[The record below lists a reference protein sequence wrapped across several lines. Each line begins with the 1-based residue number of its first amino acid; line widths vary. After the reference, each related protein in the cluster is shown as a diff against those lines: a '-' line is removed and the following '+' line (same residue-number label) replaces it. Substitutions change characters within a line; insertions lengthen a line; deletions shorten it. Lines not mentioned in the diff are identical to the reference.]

1 MIVKILSSSSSD
13 FHGVKYNEKKIDKG
27 SGELMKMKNFPSFIN
42 SKSSQDSVRDYL
54 KSISKNEKIK
64 KPQFHAVISTKF
76 QEHSKEDLT
85 KIAENF
91 MDDMGYGKQPYIV
104 VFHNDTDNNH
114 IHIVSTRVD
123 KETGKKINDSYEKLK
138 AQKALSKTLENLYG
152 EDSEAKLEKL
162 LRYKISTQG
171 QLKTLLERNG
181 YKILQNKNDEN
192 ALDVLKNGV
201 KQKTIYG
208 NQIFYDNSKKDNR
221 SKQIVAILS
230 KYKEIYSGKVF
241 KIEDDRN
248 RRFGEMI
255 GEPKLK
261 GKMAE
266 DKYEALKNDSKV
278 KIEYESEL
286 QKKLRDVF
294 GIDIVFHH
302 KEDKDPYGY
311 TLIDHK
317 SGKVYKGSELL
328 KMAELF
334 EFTSDTID
342 KKNFELLKDYNV
354 PDPESKKVLL
364 EFFNTEKSKHE
375 IKEFML
381 FQNKVKKDI
390 EAYREV
396 RSDVKDFVKNWRN
409 EQYKNN
415 DVTIIKNEDGKYY
428 ALHTKLHYIS
438 ELETLIGERE
448 YERFIS
454 PQTQK
459 QSMLP
464 EINNEAIA
472 QEILKATEEIMEDLM
487 KSSPTSK
494 DPGEDELKKR
504 RKKKSR

>member
-1 MIVKILSSSSSD
+1 
-13 FHGVKYNEKKIDKG
+13 
-27 SGELMKMKNFPSFIN
+27 
-42 SKSSQDSVRDYL
+42 
-54 KSISKNEKIK
+54 
-64 KPQFHAVISTKF
+64 
-76 QEHSKEDLT
+76 
-85 KIAENF
+85 

-114 IHIVSTRVD
+114 VHLVSTRVS

-152 EDSEAKLEKL
+152 ENLEANLEKL

-192 ALDVLKNGV
+192 ALDILKNGV

-208 NQIFYDNSKKDNR
+208 NQIVYDNSRKDNR
-221 SKQIVAILS
+221 SKQIVAILN

-241 KIEDDRN
+241 KIEDDREL
-248 RRFGEMI
+248 R
-255 GEPKLK
+255 
-261 GKMAE
+261 GKMAK
-266 DKYEALKNDSKV
+266 DKYEVLKNDSKV

-317 SGKVYKGSELL
+317 SSKVYKGSELL

-364 EFFNTEKSKHE
+364 EFFNTEKSKFE
-375 IKEFML
+375 IKDFML
-381 FQNKVKKDI
+381 FQNKVRKDI
-390 EAYREV
+390 EAYKEV
-396 RSDVKDFVKNWRN
+396 RSDVKDFVKNWRS
-409 EQYKNN
+409 EKYKNN

-428 ALHTKLHYIS
+428 ALHTKHHYIS

-448 YERFIS
+448 YEKFIS
-454 PQTQK
+454 P

-464 EINNEAIA
+464 ENNNEAIA
-472 QEILKATEEIMEDLM
+472 QEILKATEEIMEDFI
-487 KSSPTSK
+487 KSSPTAK

>member
-85 KIAENF
+85 KIAESF

-114 IHIVSTRVD
+114 VHLVSTRVS

-152 EDSEAKLEKL
+152 ENLEANLEKL

-192 ALDVLKNGV
+192 ALDILKNGV

-208 NQIFYDNSKKDNR
+208 NQIVYDNSKKDNR
-221 SKQIVAILS
+221 LKQIVAILN

-241 KIEDDRN
+241 KIEDDREL
-248 RRFGEMI
+248 R
-255 GEPKLK
+255 
-261 GKMAE
+261 GKMAK
-266 DKYEALKNDSKV
+266 DKYEVLKNDSKV

-317 SGKVYKGSELL
+317 SSKVYKGSELL

-364 EFFNTEKSKHE
+364 EFFNTEKSKFE
-375 IKEFML
+375 IKDFML
-381 FQNKVKKDI
+381 FQNKVRKDI
-390 EAYREV
+390 EAYKEV
-396 RSDVKDFVKNWRN
+396 RSDVKDFVKNWRS
-409 EQYKNN
+409 EKYKNN

-428 ALHTKLHYIS
+428 ALHTKHHYIS

-448 YERFIS
+448 YEKFIS
-454 PQTQK
+454 P

-464 EINNEAIA
+464 ENNNEAIA

-487 KSSPTSK
+487 KSSTTAK
-494 DPGEDELKKR
+494 DPREDELRKKL
-504 RKKKSR
+504 KKKSR

>member
-85 KIAENF
+85 KIAESF

-114 IHIVSTRVD
+114 VHLVSTRVS

-152 EDSEAKLEKL
+152 ENLEANLEKL

-192 ALDVLKNGV
+192 ALDILKNGV

-208 NQIFYDNSKKDNR
+208 NQIVYDNSKKDNR
-221 SKQIVAILS
+221 SKQIVAILN

-241 KIEDDRN
+241 KIKDDREL
-248 RRFGEMI
+248 R
-255 GEPKLK
+255 
-261 GKMAE
+261 GKMAK
-266 DKYEALKNDSKV
+266 DKYEVLKNDSKV

-317 SGKVYKGSELL
+317 SSKVYKGSELL

-364 EFFNTEKSKHE
+364 EFFNTEKSKFE
-375 IKEFML
+375 IKDFML
-381 FQNKVKKDI
+381 FQNKVRKDI
-390 EAYREV
+390 EAYKEV
-396 RSDVKDFVKNWRN
+396 RNDVKDFVKNWRS
-409 EQYKNN
+409 EKYKNN

-428 ALHTKLHYIS
+428 ALHTKHHYIS

-448 YERFIS
+448 YEKFIS
-454 PQTQK
+454 L

-464 EINNEAIA
+464 ENNNEAIA

-487 KSSPTSK
+487 KSSTTAK
-494 DPGEDELKKR
+494 DPGEDELRKK

>member
-85 KIAENF
+85 KTAESF
-91 MDDMGYGKQPYIV
+91 MDDMGYGKQPYLV

-114 IHIVSTRVD
+114 VHIVSTRVS

-138 AQKALSKTLENLYG
+138 AQKALSKTIENLYG
-152 EDSEAKLEKL
+152 ENSEAKLEKL
-162 LRYKISTQG
+162 LGYKISILG

-181 YKILQNKNDEN
+181 YKILQNKNNEN

-208 NQIFYDNSKKDNR
+208 NQIVYDNSKKDNR

-230 KYKEIYSGKVF
+230 KYKELYSGKVF
-241 KIEDDRN
+241 KVIDDR
-248 RRFGEMI
+248 EQ
-255 GEPKLK
+255 K
-261 GKMAE
+261 GKIAE
-266 DKYEALKNDSKV
+266 EKYETLKDTSKI
-278 KIEYESEL
+278 KIEFESEL
-286 QKKLRDVF
+286 QKKLKDIF
-294 GIDIVFHH
+294 GIDIAFHH
-302 KEDKDPYGY
+302 KEDKDPFGY

-317 SGKVYKGSELL
+317 SGKVYKGSELI
-328 KMAELF
+328 KMSELF
-334 EFTSDTID
+334 EFTPDVID

-354 PDPESKKVLL
+354 PNEESKKVLL
-364 EFFNTEKSKHE
+364 EFFNNEKSKHE

-381 FQNKVKKDI
+381 FQNKVRKDI

-409 EQYKNN
+409 EKYKNN

-428 ALHTKLHYIS
+428 ALHTKHHYIS
-438 ELETLIGERE
+438 ELETLIGDRE
-448 YERFIS
+448 YERFIN

-459 QSMLP
+459 QSMLSQN
-464 EINNEAIA
+464 NNESIEK
-472 QEILKATEEIMEDLM
+472 EILKATEEIMEDLM
-487 KSSPTSK
+487 KSSPTAK
-494 DPGEDELKKR
+494 DPGEDELRKK

>member
-85 KIAENF
+85 KTAESF

-114 IHIVSTRVD
+114 VHIVSTRVS

-138 AQKALSKTLENLYG
+138 AQKALSKTIENLYG
-152 EDSEAKLEKL
+152 ENSEAKLEKL
-162 LRYKISTQG
+162 LGYKISTQG

-181 YKILQNKNDEN
+181 YKILQNKNNEN

-208 NQIFYDNSKKDNR
+208 NQIVYDNSKKDNR

-230 KYKEIYSGKVF
+230 KYKELYSGKVF
-241 KIEDDRN
+241 KVIDDR
-248 RRFGEMI
+248 EQ
-255 GEPKLK
+255 K
-261 GKMAE
+261 GKIAE
-266 DKYEALKNDSKV
+266 EKYEALKDTSKI
-278 KIEYESEL
+278 KIEFESEL
-286 QKKLRDVF
+286 QKKLKDIF
-294 GIDIVFHH
+294 GIDIAFHH
-302 KEDKDPYGY
+302 KEDKDPFGY

-317 SGKVYKGSELL
+317 SGKVYKGSELI
-328 KMAELF
+328 KMNELF
-334 EFTSDTID
+334 EFTSDVID

-354 PDPESKKVLL
+354 PNEESKKVLL
-364 EFFNTEKSKHE
+364 EFFNNEKSKHE

-381 FQNKVKKDI
+381 FQNKVRKDI

-409 EQYKNN
+409 EKYKNN

-428 ALHTKLHYIS
+428 ALHTKHHYIS

-448 YERFIS
+448 YERFIG

-459 QSMLP
+459 QSMLSQN
-464 EINNEAIA
+464 NNESIEK
-472 QEILKATEEIMEDLM
+472 EILKVTEEIMEDLM
-487 KSSPTSK
+487 KSSPTAK

-504 RKKKSR
+504 RKKKNR

>member
-85 KIAENF
+85 KIAESF

-114 IHIVSTRVD
+114 VHIVSTRVS

-152 EDSEAKLEKL
+152 ENSEAKLEKL

-192 ALDVLKNGV
+192 ALDILKNGV

-208 NQIFYDNSKKDNR
+208 NQIVYDNSKKDNR
-221 SKQIVAILS
+221 SKQIVAILN

-241 KIEDDRN
+241 KIEDDREL
-248 RRFGEMI
+248 R
-255 GEPKLK
+255 
-261 GKMAE
+261 GKMAK

-364 EFFNTEKSKHE
+364 EFFNTEKSKFE
-375 IKEFML
+375 IKDFML
-381 FQNKVKKDI
+381 FQNKVRKDI

-396 RSDVKDFVKNWRN
+396 RNDVKDFVKNWRN
-409 EQYKNN
+409 EKYKNN

-428 ALHTKLHYIS
+428 ALHTKHHYIS
-438 ELETLIGERE
+438 ELQTLIGEKE
-448 YERFIS
+448 YEKFIS

-464 EINNEAIA
+464 ENNNEVIA
-472 QEILKATEEIMEDLM
+472 QEILKATEEIFEDFI
-487 KSSPTSK
+487 KSSPTAK

>member
-42 SKSSQDSVRDYL
+42 SKSSQDSIRDYL

-85 KIAENF
+85 KIAESF

-114 IHIVSTRVD
+114 VHLVSTRVS

-152 EDSEAKLEKL
+152 ENLEANLEKL

-192 ALDVLKNGV
+192 ALDILKNGV

-208 NQIFYDNSKKDNR
+208 NQIVYDNSKKDNR
-221 SKQIVAILS
+221 SKQIVAILN

-241 KIEDDRN
+241 KIEDDREL
-248 RRFGEMI
+248 R
-255 GEPKLK
+255 
-261 GKMAE
+261 GKMAK
-266 DKYEALKNDSKV
+266 DKYEVLKNDSKV

-317 SGKVYKGSELL
+317 SSKVYKGSELL

-364 EFFNTEKSKHE
+364 EFFNTEKSKFE
-375 IKEFML
+375 IKDFML
-381 FQNKVKKDI
+381 FQNKVRKDI
-390 EAYREV
+390 EAYKEV
-396 RSDVKDFVKNWRN
+396 RSDVKDFVKNWWS
-409 EQYKNN
+409 EKYKNN

-428 ALHTKLHYIS
+428 ALHTKHHYIS

-448 YERFIS
+448 YEKFIS
-454 PQTQK
+454 P

-464 EINNEAIA
+464 ENNNEAIA

-487 KSSPTSK
+487 KSSTTAK
-494 DPGEDELKKR
+494 DPGEDELRKK

>member
-152 EDSEAKLEKL
+152 ENLEAKLEKL
-162 LRYKISTQG
+162 LQYKISTQG

-208 NQIFYDNSKKDNR
+208 NQIVYDNSKKDNR
-221 SKQIVAILS
+221 SKQIKAILS

-241 KIEDDRN
+241 KIEDDR
-248 RRFGEMI
+248 E
-255 GEPKLK
+255 LK

-266 DKYEALKNDSKV
+266 DKYEALKNDSRV

-302 KEDKDPYGY
+302 KEDKGPYGY

-364 EFFNTEKSKHE
+364 EFFNTEKSKFE
-375 IKEFML
+375 IKDFML
-381 FQNKVKKDI
+381 FQNKVRKDI

-409 EQYKNN
+409 EKYKNN

-428 ALHTKLHYIS
+428 ALHTKHHYIS
-438 ELETLIGERE
+438 ELQTLIGEKE
-448 YERFIS
+448 YEKFIN
-454 PQTQK
+454 PQNQK

-464 EINNEAIA
+464 ENNNEVIA
-472 QEILKATEEIMEDLM
+472 QEILKATEEIFEDFI
-487 KSSPTSK
+487 KSSPTAK

>member
-27 SGELMKMKNFPSFIN
+27 SGELMKIKNFPSFIN

-85 KIAENF
+85 KIAESF

-114 IHIVSTRVD
+114 VHLVSTRVS

-152 EDSEAKLEKL
+152 ENLEANLEKL

-192 ALDVLKNGV
+192 ALDILKNGV

-208 NQIFYDNSKKDNR
+208 NQIVYDNSKKDNR
-221 SKQIVAILS
+221 SKQIVAILN

-241 KIEDDRN
+241 NIEDDREL
-248 RRFGEMI
+248 R
-255 GEPKLK
+255 
-261 GKMAE
+261 GKMAK
-266 DKYEALKNDSKV
+266 DKYEVLKNDSKV

-317 SGKVYKGSELL
+317 SSKVYKGSELL

-364 EFFNTEKSKHE
+364 EFFNTEKSKFE
-375 IKEFML
+375 IKDFML
-381 FQNKVKKDI
+381 FQNKVRKDI
-390 EAYREV
+390 EAYKEV
-396 RSDVKDFVKNWRN
+396 RSDVKDFVKNWRS
-409 EQYKNN
+409 EKYKNN

-428 ALHTKLHYIS
+428 ALHTKHHYIS

-448 YERFIS
+448 YEKFIS
-454 PQTQK
+454 P

-464 EINNEAIA
+464 ENNNEAIA

-487 KSSPTSK
+487 KSSTTAK
-494 DPGEDELKKR
+494 DPGEDELRKK

>member
-1 MIVKILSSSSSD
+1 
-13 FHGVKYNEKKIDKG
+13 
-27 SGELMKMKNFPSFIN
+27 MKSFPTFIN

-85 KIAENF
+85 KTAESF
-91 MDDMGYGKQPYIV
+91 MDDMGYGKQPYLV

-114 IHIVSTRVD
+114 VHIVSTRVN

-152 EDSEAKLEKL
+152 ENSEAKLEKL
-162 LRYKISTQG
+162 LGYKISTLS

-181 YKILQNKNDEN
+181 YKISQNKNDEN

-208 NQIFYDNSKKDNR
+208 NQIVYDNSKKDNR
-221 SKQIVAILS
+221 SKQIVAILN
-230 KYKEIYSGKVF
+230 KYKELYSGKVF
-241 KIEDDRN
+241 KVIDDRN
-248 RRFGEMI
+248 RRFGEMAK
-255 GEPKLK
+255 EPKQK
-261 GKMAE
+261 GKIAE
-266 DKYEALKNDSKV
+266 EKYETLKDTSKI
-278 KIEYESEL
+278 KIEFESEL
-286 QKKLRDVF
+286 QKKLKDIF
-294 GIDIVFHH
+294 GIDIAFHH
-302 KEDKDPYGY
+302 KEDKDPFGY

-317 SGKVYKGSELL
+317 SGKVYKGSELI
-328 KMAELF
+328 KMNELF
-334 EFTSDTID
+334 EFTPDVID

-354 PDPESKKVLL
+354 PNEESKKVLL
-364 EFFNTEKSKHE
+364 EFFNNEKSKHE

-381 FQNKVKKDI
+381 FQNKVRKDI

-409 EQYKNN
+409 EKYKNN

-428 ALHTKLHYIS
+428 ALHTKHHYIS
-438 ELETLIGERE
+438 ELEALIGERE
-448 YERFIS
+448 YEKFIN
-454 PQTQK
+454 PQAPK
-459 QSMLP
+459 QNIFSQN
-464 EINNEAIA
+464 NNESIE
-472 QEILKATEEIMEDLM
+472 QEILKATEEIFEDFIR
-487 KSSPTSK
+487 SSPTAK
-494 DPGEDELKKR
+494 DPGEDELRKK

>member
-85 KIAENF
+85 KIAESF

-114 IHIVSTRVD
+114 VHLVSTRVS

-152 EDSEAKLEKL
+152 ENLEANLEKL

-192 ALDVLKNGV
+192 ALDILKNGV

-208 NQIFYDNSKKDNR
+208 NQIVYDNSKKDNR
-221 SKQIVAILS
+221 SKQIVAILN

-241 KIEDDRN
+241 KIEDDREL
-248 RRFGEMI
+248 R
-255 GEPKLK
+255 
-261 GKMAE
+261 GKMAK
-266 DKYEALKNDSKV
+266 DKYEVLKNDSKV

-317 SGKVYKGSELL
+317 SSKVYKGSELL

-364 EFFNTEKSKHE
+364 EFFNTEKSKFE
-375 IKEFML
+375 IKDFML
-381 FQNKVKKDI
+381 FQNKVRKDI
-390 EAYREV
+390 EAYKEV
-396 RSDVKDFVKNWRN
+396 RSDVKDFVKNWRS
-409 EQYKNN
+409 EKYKNN

-428 ALHTKLHYIS
+428 ALHTKHHYVS

-448 YERFIS
+448 YEKFIS
-454 PQTQK
+454 P

-464 EINNEAIA
+464 ENNNEAIA

-487 KSSPTSK
+487 KSSTTAK
-494 DPGEDELKKR
+494 DPGEDELRKK

>member
-85 KIAENF
+85 KIAESF

-114 IHIVSTRVD
+114 VHLVSTRVS

-152 EDSEAKLEKL
+152 ENLEANLEKL

-192 ALDVLKNGV
+192 ALDILKNGV

-208 NQIFYDNSKKDNR
+208 NQIVYDNSKKDNR
-221 SKQIVAILS
+221 LKQIVAILN

-241 KIEDDRN
+241 KIEDDREL
-248 RRFGEMI
+248 R
-255 GEPKLK
+255 
-261 GKMAE
+261 GKMAK
-266 DKYEALKNDSKV
+266 DKYEVLKNDSKV

-317 SGKVYKGSELL
+317 SSKVYKGSELL

-364 EFFNTEKSKHE
+364 EFFNTEKSKFE
-375 IKEFML
+375 IKDFML
-381 FQNKVKKDI
+381 FQNKVRKDI
-390 EAYREV
+390 EAYKEV
-396 RSDVKDFVKNWRN
+396 RSDVKDFVKNWRS
-409 EQYKNN
+409 EKYKNN

-428 ALHTKLHYIS
+428 ALHTKHHYIS

-448 YERFIS
+448 YEKFIS
-454 PQTQK
+454 P

-464 EINNEAIA
+464 ENNNEAIA

-487 KSSPTSK
+487 KSSTTAK
-494 DPGEDELKKR
+494 DPREDELRKK

>member
-85 KIAENF
+85 KIAESF

-114 IHIVSTRVD
+114 VHLVSTRVS

-152 EDSEAKLEKL
+152 ENLEANLEKL

-192 ALDVLKNGV
+192 ALDILKNGV

-208 NQIFYDNSKKDNR
+208 NHIVYDNSKKDNR
-221 SKQIVAILS
+221 SKQTVAILN

-241 KIEDDRN
+241 KIEDDREL
-248 RRFGEMI
+248 R
-255 GEPKLK
+255 
-261 GKMAE
+261 GKMAK
-266 DKYEALKNDSKV
+266 DKYEVLKNDSKV

-317 SGKVYKGSELL
+317 SSKVYKGSELL

-364 EFFNTEKSKHE
+364 EFFNTEKSKFE
-375 IKEFML
+375 IKDFML
-381 FQNKVKKDI
+381 FQNKVRKDI
-390 EAYREV
+390 EAYKEV
-396 RSDVKDFVKNWRN
+396 RSDVKDFVKNWRS
-409 EQYKNN
+409 EKYKNN

-428 ALHTKLHYIS
+428 ALHTKHHYIS

-448 YERFIS
+448 YEKFIS
-454 PQTQK
+454 P

-464 EINNEAIA
+464 ENNNEAIA

-487 KSSPTSK
+487 KSSTTAK
-494 DPGEDELKKR
+494 DPGEDELRKK

>member
-85 KIAENF
+85 KIAESF

-114 IHIVSTRVD
+114 VHLVSTRVS

-152 EDSEAKLEKL
+152 ENSEAKLEKL

-208 NQIFYDNSKKDNR
+208 NQIVYDNSKKDNR
-221 SKQIVAILS
+221 SKQIVAILN

-241 KIEDDRN
+241 KIEDDREL
-248 RRFGEMI
+248 R
-255 GEPKLK
+255 

-266 DKYEALKNDSKV
+266 DKYEALKNDSRV

-364 EFFNTEKSKHE
+364 EFFNTEKSKFE
-375 IKEFML
+375 IKDFML
-381 FQNKVKKDI
+381 FQNKVRKDI
-390 EAYREV
+390 EAYRDV
-396 RSDVKDFVKNWRN
+396 RRDVKDFVKNWRN
-409 EQYKNN
+409 EKYKNN
-415 DVTIIKNEDGKYY
+415 DVTIIKNKDGKYY
-428 ALHTKLHYIS
+428 ALHTKHHYIS
-438 ELETLIGERE
+438 ELQTLIGEKE
-448 YERFIS
+448 YEKFIS

-464 EINNEAIA
+464 ENNNEAIA
-472 QEILKATEEIMEDLM
+472 QEILKATEEIFEDFIR
-487 KSSPTSK
+487 SSPTAK

>member
-85 KIAENF
+85 KIAESF

-114 IHIVSTRVD
+114 VHLVSTRVS

-152 EDSEAKLEKL
+152 ENLEANLEKL

-192 ALDVLKNGV
+192 ALDILKNGV

-208 NQIFYDNSKKDNR
+208 NQIVYDNSKKDNR
-221 SKQIVAILS
+221 SKQIVAILN

-241 KIEDDRN
+241 KIEDDREL
-248 RRFGEMI
+248 R
-255 GEPKLK
+255 
-261 GKMAE
+261 GKMAK
-266 DKYEALKNDSKV
+266 DKYEVLKNDSKV

-317 SGKVYKGSELL
+317 SSKVYKGSELL

-364 EFFNTEKSKHE
+364 EFFNTEKSKFE
-375 IKEFML
+375 IKDFML
-381 FQNKVKKDI
+381 FQNKVRKDI
-390 EAYREV
+390 EAYKEV
-396 RSDVKDFVKNWRN
+396 RSDVKDFVKNWRS
-409 EQYKNN
+409 EKYKNN

-428 ALHTKLHYIS
+428 ALHTKHHYIS

-448 YERFIS
+448 YEKFIS
-454 PQTQK
+454 P

-464 EINNEAIA
+464 ENNNEAIA

-487 KSSPTSK
+487 KSSTTAK
-494 DPGEDELKKR
+494 DPREDELRKK

>member
-85 KIAENF
+85 KTAESF
-91 MDDMGYGKQPYIV
+91 MDDMGYGKQPYLV

-114 IHIVSTRVD
+114 VHIVSTRVS

-138 AQKALSKTLENLYG
+138 AQKALSKTIENLYG
-152 EDSEAKLEKL
+152 ENSEAKLEKL
-162 LRYKISTQG
+162 LGYKISTLG

-181 YKILQNKNDEN
+181 YKILQNKNNEN

-208 NQIFYDNSKKDNR
+208 NQIVYDNSKKDNR

-230 KYKEIYSGKVF
+230 KYKELYSGKVF
-241 KIEDDRN
+241 KVIDDR
-248 RRFGEMI
+248 EQ
-255 GEPKLK
+255 K
-261 GKMAE
+261 GKIAE
-266 DKYEALKNDSKV
+266 EKHETLKDTSKI
-278 KIEYESEL
+278 KIEFESEL
-286 QKKLRDVF
+286 QKKLKDIF
-294 GIDIVFHH
+294 GIDIAFHH

-334 EFTSDTID
+334 EFKSDTID

-364 EFFNTEKSKHE
+364 EFFNTEKSKFE
-375 IKEFML
+375 IKDFML
-381 FQNKVKKDI
+381 FQNKVRKDI
-390 EAYREV
+390 EAYKEV
-396 RSDVKDFVKNWRN
+396 RSDVNDFVKNWRS
-409 EQYKNN
+409 EKYKNN

-428 ALHTKLHYIS
+428 ALHTKHHYIS
-438 ELETLIGERE
+438 GLQTLIGEKE
-448 YERFIS
+448 YEKFIS

-464 EINNEAIA
+464 ENNNEAIA
-472 QEILKATEEIMEDLM
+472 QEILKATEEIFEDFI
-487 KSSPTSK
+487 KSSPTAK

>member
-85 KIAENF
+85 KIAESF

-114 IHIVSTRVD
+114 VHLVSTRVS

-152 EDSEAKLEKL
+152 ENLEANLEKL

-192 ALDVLKNGV
+192 ALDILKNGV

-208 NQIFYDNSKKDNR
+208 NQIVYDNSKKDNR
-221 SKQIVAILS
+221 SKQIVAILN

-241 KIEDDRN
+241 KIEDDREL
-248 RRFGEMI
+248 R
-255 GEPKLK
+255 
-261 GKMAE
+261 GKMAK
-266 DKYEALKNDSKV
+266 DKYEVLKNDSKV

-317 SGKVYKGSELL
+317 SSKVYKGSELL

-364 EFFNTEKSKHE
+364 EFFNTEKSKFE
-375 IKEFML
+375 IKDFML
-381 FQNKVKKDI
+381 FQNKVRKDI
-390 EAYREV
+390 EAYKEV
-396 RSDVKDFVKNWRN
+396 RSDVKDFVKNWRS
-409 EQYKNN
+409 EKYKNN

-428 ALHTKLHYIS
+428 ALHTKHHYIS

-448 YERFIS
+448 YEKFIS
-454 PQTQK
+454 P

-464 EINNEAIA
+464 ENNNEAIA

-487 KSSPTSK
+487 KSSTTAK
-494 DPGEDELKKR
+494 DPGEDELRKK